1 RGTRSLARNS
11 TAVSQGVQLMSHICS
26 SLIESMQL
34 CLNLFLFVK
43 KRSAFFTSLHTIVII
58 RRESYGKKSS
68 YFIAFIMRSDALLCN
83 AALSV
88 NNFEFARD
96 F

>member
-1 RGTRSLARNS
+1 
-11 TAVSQGVQLMSHICS
+11 
-26 SLIESMQL
+26 MQL
-34 CLNLFLFVK
+34 CLNLFLFAK
-43 KRSAFFTSLHTIVII
+43 KRSAFYFPAYDSNNKEGELW
-58 RRESYGKKSS
+58 KKSS
-68 YFIAFIMRSDALLCN
+68 YFIAFTMRSDALLCN